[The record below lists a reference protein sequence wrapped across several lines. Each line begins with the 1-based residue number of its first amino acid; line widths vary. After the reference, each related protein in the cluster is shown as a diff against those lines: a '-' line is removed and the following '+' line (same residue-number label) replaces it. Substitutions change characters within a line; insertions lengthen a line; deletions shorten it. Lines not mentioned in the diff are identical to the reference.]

1 MIPQI
6 FQKSSLEGQN
16 QTYLTKLHL
25 KRERKKLIRQVK
37 FFNHLL
43 LKLNCKK
50 QEYNLVTKKQFKHNK
65 YDTLE
70 SREIPEEI
78 KMFSFSKDFLT
89 FFVPKE
95 LVELEFWS
103 RIELEGEIGAIV
115 RDLYELEEII
125 KRLRNIPHLV

>member
-25 KRERKKLIRQVK
+25 KRERKKLIRQ
-37 FFNHLL
+37 
-43 LKLNCKK
+43 K